1 MTTLPDWGEYYLTKE
16 DVQYEYQPFNI
27 TGYTD
32 FHPAQT
38 ILGETFHFD
47 RELRTTTSIIDHPTG
62 KIQEMPMIYVK
73 FSPLL
78 DPIRFVVGKYDL
90 ESQDIRTLATRES
103 PNPPFEKLGSPHNAA
118 YVDSLFCYLSNLLV
132 QKHGFV
138 NGIECYGMSSGV
150 QKKYKMSIVNDLE
163 FFEKSTFFR
172 KHLTND
178 PKNTKAHFI
187 VPESSMCVLGSSGPT
202 PLKKLHI
209 DDNANVLLDGVE
221 DLYEDLGAEDLGVE
235 DLGAECLDAEV
246 SDTEVLNGAE
256 DLVTK
261 VLDSAEDD
269 FNEVEIDELNDND
282 AIELLSDS
290 SCKSDV
296 SSRLSVSSEELE
308 EQEED
313 AEEQAEDEDEDD
325 DEWTDED
332 ASDNSDD
339 LYGEE
344 PEMYM
349 YLRDFPVQMIF
360 MEKFS
365 GTLDE
370 LLLNRLLTDE
380 THLSAALMQVIMT
393 LIIYKRAYG
402 FTHNDLHTSN
412 IMYKTT
418 EHEYLYYIFNGKT
431 YRVPTYGRI
440 FTLIDFGR
448 AIYNYKGHVFCSD
461 SFAPD
466 GDAYTQYNTEP
477 FYNPAKPRIDPNP
490 SFDLCRLGCALY
502 DIALDG
508 EYDTRD
514 LNEYQRTVFRWCQDD
529 TGRNILYKS
538 NGDERYPNFKS
549 YKMIARIVHEHTP
562 EAQLEFPFF
571 SQWVFEGDE
580 FVHGPTMNI
589 DVIE

>member
-1 MTTLPDWGEYYLTKE
+1 
-16 DVQYEYQPFNI
+16 
-27 TGYTD
+27 
-32 FHPAQT
+32 
-38 ILGETFHFD
+38 
-47 RELRTTTSIIDHPTG
+47 
-62 KIQEMPMIYVK
+62 
-73 FSPLL
+73 
-78 DPIRFVVGKYDL
+78 
-90 ESQDIRTLATRES
+90 
-103 PNPPFEKLGSPHNAA
+103 
-118 YVDSLFCYLSNLLV
+118 
-132 QKHGFV
+132 
-138 NGIECYGMSSGV
+138 
-150 QKKYKMSIVNDLE
+150 
-163 FFEKSTFFR
+163 
-172 KHLTND
+172 
-178 PKNTKAHFI
+178 
-187 VPESSMCVLGSSGPT
+187 
-202 PLKKLHI
+202 
-209 DDNANVLLDGVE
+209 
-221 DLYEDLGAEDLGVE
+221 
-235 DLGAECLDAEV
+235 
-246 SDTEVLNGAE
+246 
-256 DLVTK
+256 
-261 VLDSAEDD
+261 
-269 FNEVEIDELNDND
+269 
-282 AIELLSDS
+282 
-290 SCKSDV
+290 
-296 SSRLSVSSEELE
+296 
-308 EQEED
+308 
-313 AEEQAEDEDEDD
+313 
-325 DEWTDED
+325 
-332 ASDNSDD
+332 
-339 LYGEE
+339 
-344 PEMYM
+344 
-349 YLRDFPVQMIF
+349 MIF

>member
-1 MTTLPDWGEYYLTKE
+1 MTTLPNWGEYYLTKE
-16 DVQYEYQPFNI
+16 DVQYEYQPFDI
-27 TGYTD
+27 IGYTD
-32 FHPAQT
+32 FHPSQT

-47 RELRTTTSIIDHPTG
+47 RELRTTTSIFDHPTG
-62 KIQEMPMIYVK
+62 TVQDVPMMHVK

-90 ESQDIRTLATRES
+90 QSQAIRTLATSES
-103 PNPPFEKLGSPHNAA
+103 PNPEFEKLGSPHNAA

-138 NGIECYGMSSGV
+138 NGIECYGISSGV

-163 FFEKSTFFR
+163 FFENSAFFR
-172 KHLTND
+172 KHLTNN
-178 PKNTKAHFI
+178 PTNTKAHFI
-187 VPESSMCVLGSSGPT
+187 VPESSMCVLGSSAPV
-202 PLKKLHI
+202 PMKRLQI
-209 DDNANVLLDGVE
+209 DDNADILLDGVE
-221 DLYEDLGAEDLGVE
+221 CLDGVV
-235 DLGAECLDAEV
+235 DMDGVECLDGIEEV
-246 SDTEVLNGAE
+246 PTNA
-256 DLVTK
+256 
-261 VLDSAEDD
+261 D
-269 FNEVEIDELNDND
+269 FSEVEPMVDVMNEDN
-282 AIELLSDS
+282 AIELLPDY
-290 SCKSDV
+290 SCNSDV
-296 SSRLSVSSEELE
+296 SSRISVSSEEFE
-308 EQEED
+308 EYDQECDQECD
-313 AEEQAEDEDEDD
+313 QEDD
-325 DEWTDED
+325 QEVQKDAKEEEEPEEWTDED
-332 ASDNSDD
+332 DVSDLSNE

-393 LIIYKRAYG
+393 LITYKRAYG

-418 EHEYLYYIFNGKT
+418 KHEYLYYIFNGKT

-477 FYNPAKPRIDPNP
+477 FYNPDKPRIDPNP

-514 LNEYQRTVFRWCQDD
+514 LNEYQQTVFRWCQDD
-529 TGRNILYKS
+529 NGRNILYKS

-549 YKMIARIVHEHTP
+549 YKMIARIVHAHTP

-571 SQWVFEGDE
+571 SQWVFEE
-580 FVHGPTMNI
+580 SELNNGPTMNI
-589 DVIE
+589 DAI